1 MVLPYSDNVIYTWDY
16 FEPDKYVGGSS
27 SLVYDYPQANVECK
41 NLYDDCGP
49 STSAALDTAM
59 CCPEGNS
66 ALMDFDKNKLRADFE
81 SWAIALRD
89 AAKVPIFM
97 NQWSVVHG
105 VTADNGRFDYIED
118 VASLAAELGFGWAW
132 FPWRGSGDEWSFGSQ
147 ELAILFSN
155 GTMGYDQA
163 AIAAMAPYMGQ
174 GSSNHERGAS
184 RSRRNQGPAAE
195 SSYRAEA

>member
-1 MVLPYSDNVIYTWDY
+1 
-16 FEPDKYVGGSS
+16 
-27 SLVYDYPQANVECK
+27 
-41 NLYDDCGP
+41 
-49 STSAALDTAM
+49 M